1 MTTQDYIKELKKY
14 LSNLDNDK
22 KNEILKEIESYIEES
37 HIDYSILVERF
48 GTPKELA
55 DGYLEDMPIKEQK
68 SKTFLIKTKRVIIT
82 IASFL
87 LIVFAIVAFFIYKF
101 TQDPFDYSKYTAST
115 INKEVD
121 STWIDLNNINQIKI
135 EQAQVVLYW
144 SKNDKLQY
152 SCKGNSISNDGGT
165 LLIKQSRCFIKVPN
179 KKIDI
184 KSFQAKIILI
194 EPTNTLS
201 LESEQTSLRI
211 AEKNSTYKYDFSS
224 KQSDVNNLTSKEN
237 GITINGKLF
246 QSDLSSYKY

>member
-55 DGYLEDMPIKEQK
+55 DGYLEDMPIKEK
-68 SKTFLIKTKRVIIT
+68 KNKTFLIQTKRVVIT
-82 IASFL
+82 IALFL
-87 LIVFAIVAFFIYKF
+87 LIVAFFIYKF

-115 INKEVD
+115 VNKEVD
-121 STWIDLNNINQIKI
+121 SAWIDLNNINQIKI

-144 SKNDKLQY
+144 SKNDKFQY
-152 SCKGNSISNDGGT
+152 SCEGNGISQEKET
-165 LLIKQSRCFIKVPN
+165 FSIKQSRCFIKVPN
-179 KKIDI
+179 KKINI
-184 KSFQAKIILI
+184 KSFQAQIVLI